1 MARHQRDLKRE
12 QIWRQHIQKQRVGGL
27 TVRDY
32 CCDHDLHESAFYFWR
47 RVIAERDCE
56 AANSST
62 PAFVPITVVQ
72 SPAAPN
78 PSPIDI
84 HLKCGS
90 RLRVRSGCDRELLA
104 AVLTLLEGRS
114 C

>member
-1 MARHQRDLKRE
+1 
-12 QIWRQHIQKQRVGGL
+12 L
-27 TVRDY
+27 TVRDF
-32 CCDHDLHESAFYFWR
+32 CLDHDLTESAFYFWR
-47 RVIAERDCE
+47 RVVAERDRKVG
-56 AANSST
+56 SSNT

-72 SPAAPN
+72 APVALSN
-78 PSPIDI
+78 SPIDI
-84 HLKCGS
+84 HLKGGS